1 MIECAAVEPVL
12 DHLLFHKAIV
22 DEGERAKKIDRY
34 LDILQQ
40 SKDGVPLASV
50 NPLDQSIQLVFELVL
65 SNNFDPWDIDLIEFT
80 RLYTKKMKEEEVNF
94 IIAGK
99 LVFMAWAI
107 LRLQSE
113 KVLVTH
119 EQLEGEG
126 IFCSDWDFDNL
137 DAFREEP
144 ALLGDFCD
152 LPESVELTEVVRH
165 RGSRPVSLVE
175 LLDAFDEAR
184 KEAEANVQ
192 RQLLREA
199 MKKAQGVFDE
209 KAHAED
215 LEKDVENVWIRIQHC
230 GPGAIRI
237 EDIYNCSKEDR
248 VMVFVSLLFLAK
260 MGKIS
265 LWQDDFPFG
274 QILLEVKVS
283 WDIGTLEDAAAPQ
296 VEVVGTEL
304 ASGRMVI

>member
-1 MIECAAVEPVL
+1 MIECASVEPVL
-12 DHLLFHKAIV
+12 SHLLFHKAII
-22 DEGERAKKIDRY
+22 DEGERAEKIDRY
-34 LDILQQ
+34 LDILHQ
-40 SKDGVPLASV
+40 SKDGVPLASL

-65 SNNFDPWDIDLIEFT
+65 SNDFDPWDVDLIEFT
-80 RLYTKKMKEEEVNF
+80 RLYTRKMKEEEVNF

-99 LVFMAWAI
+99 LMYMAWAI

-113 KVLVTH
+113 KILVTH

-126 IFCSDWDFDNL
+126 LFCSDWDFDSIDL
-137 DAFREEP
+137 FMEEP
-144 ALLGDFCD
+144 TGSSDFCD
-152 LPESVELTEVVRH
+152 LPGSIELTEVVRH

-175 LLDAFDEAR
+175 LLDAFDDAR

-199 MKKAQGVFDE
+199 MKNAKGVFDE

-215 LEKDVENVWIRIQHC
+215 LEKDVEDVWMRIQRC
-230 GPGAIRI
+230 GPGAVRI
-237 EDIYNCSKEDR
+237 EDMYNCNKEDR

-265 LWQDDFPFG
+265 VWQDEFPFG
-274 QILLEVKVS
+274 QILLEVKVP
-283 WDIGTLEDAAAPQ
+283 WDIGTLENTAVPQ
-296 VEVVGTEL
+296 AEVVGAEP
-304 ASGRMVI
+304 ASGKMVI